1 VLNEPLKVG
10 ITVTDKALSLGLYKK
25 DGITYDTT
33 TDLFSIDSHAIAWG
47 ERLFSFY
54 RERAEQI
61 RF

>member
-1 VLNEPLKVG
+1 VCNEPLRVG

-33 TDLFSIDSHAIAWG
+33 TDLFSADPRAITWG
-47 ERLFSFY
+47 EGLFSFY
-54 RERAEQI
+54 RNRAELV